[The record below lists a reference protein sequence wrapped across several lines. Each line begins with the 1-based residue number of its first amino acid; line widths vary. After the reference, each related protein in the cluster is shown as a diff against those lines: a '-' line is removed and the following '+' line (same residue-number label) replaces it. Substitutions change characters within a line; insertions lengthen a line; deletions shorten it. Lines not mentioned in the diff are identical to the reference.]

1 MSSEQEYQD
10 DLTKYPEPF
19 WQQFVYIS
27 PRPDQQ
33 DLIDGL
39 RQLCPQ
45 IQEAVDGYAV
55 ETGYV
60 SEAAWEYLAT
70 HDIPY
75 DKAIVPKDVG

>member
-1 MSSEQEYQD
+1 MSFEQEEQD
-10 DLTKYPEPF
+10 DLKKYPAPF
-19 WQQFVYIS
+19 WLHFVHLY

-45 IQEAVDGYAV
+45 IQEAVDGYTV
-55 ETGYV
+55 ETGNV

-75 DKAIVPKDVG
+75 DKAIVPRDVD